1 MEVLIF
7 WRKNDVQQAGQIAK
21 RSLFMTKTSL
31 FTPILILVGATASA
45 DLQAASELS
54 YEQARWHPLHF
65 KPAIDEATNE
75 QCLEC
80 HQEVLDRRVAEESPA
95 GVTARDA
102 LAWYQTLG
110 TYQGAQE
117 TMHRRHLVT
126 DYASKVMDMKC
137 NTCHQGNDPR
147 EETAMSHAGG
157 DASLT
162 QRKHVNPNIC
172 LMCHGQFSYQNM
184 GVPGPWPE
192 FGVAFQNNCLLCHA
206 TFRTNR
212 HQVNYLKPGAIEE
225 LAKKDNDV
233 CYGCH
238 GGRAWYRIGFPYP
251 RHAWPGMPE
260 AVPDWAKDRPT
271 KSEARFLVGVSKPK
285 AERQPVE
292 KDGHR

>member
-1 MEVLIF
+1 MDVLGF
-7 WRKNDVQQAGQIAK
+7 WRKNDDQQAGHRE
-21 RSLFMTKTSL
+21 RSLFMTRTSL
-31 FTPILILVGATASA
+31 FALNFMLVWTIVGATA
-45 DLQAASELS
+45 QAASELS
-54 YEQARWHPLHF
+54 YDQARWHPLHF

-80 HQEVLDRRVAEESPA
+80 HQEIVDRRVSQVSPA
-95 GVTARDA
+95 GVTAAQA

-110 TYQGAQE
+110 TYEGEQE

-126 DYASKVMDMKC
+126 DYANKVMDMKC

-147 EETAMSHAGG
+147 EETAMSHADG
-157 DASLT
+157 DPTLT

-172 LMCHGQFSYQNM
+172 LMCHGQYSYQNM

-192 FGVAFQNNCLLCHA
+192 FGIAFQNDCLLCHI

-212 HQVNYLKPGAIEE
+212 HQVNYLKPDAIEE
-225 LAKKDNDV
+225 LAKEDSDV

-251 RHAWPGMPE
+251 RHPWPGMAE
-260 AVPDWAKDRPT
+260 AVPDWAKDRPAE
-271 KSEARFLVGVSKPK
+271 SEARFLVGASKPN
-285 AERQPVE
+285 AEQQPAQ
-292 KDGHR
+292 